1 MSERILELVRRA
13 NISRSWVGMM
23 VAREEIENAEKTMA
37 QAKSDTSFL
46 DTLNFFT
53 DSPEEAQVKD
63 CKQRI
68 KVRTA
73 ECEAYEKDVTAFLNS
88 LESQFEHFSFAIK
101 LESLLYRAGQLG
113 DPKGC
118 QALIKELTV
127 WTLQGVSLSQD
138 KLDSDLE
145 QVFERVSG
153 PLARTV
159 KTLWMLRA
167 VLSETSQVRELH
179 WGHPWG
185 FLRFRPLILA
195 LIEDCYKA
203 FKLDSSETPLPCDI
217 FAMLQPVVKPAELEI
232 SPCEQALKS
241 AAEDLLERRFPILK
255 SIAERMAG
263 TQLLLVANQSKI
275 STLDRV
281 VFWSDTEAETVE
293 KRLKAKL
300 EDLKLQLD
308 TEWEALVLE
317 NLTLRENNWGTLL
330 LDWGSHISTLV
341 GRIEASSP
349 SGFFTKTSVVLNR
362 EEPVLEVEK
371 LRRRVL
377 ERYPQ
382 VRDLEQIRRQA
393 AAIKIP
399 NQAAVEPTPAHPS
412 PPSLSREEL
421 VKAVAREL
429 RLTGYFQNKADAERL
444 QEDLSDADIVRGEI
458 ERGAGFLKVLSM
470 LAGDLNFYRQKM
482 RAQIE
487 ANSLYRSAE
496 HSFLRALNR
505 VHSPAAIGFVLSE
518 LGTALAAV
526 TAYVAKRT
534 YTDSDGDTQTEY
546 YGALEGMQ
554 PVHENTELLDTL
566 IFEQAED
573 LYFPLQSLEI
583 YAAGPAGAL
592 LRAQPLKY

>member
-1 MSERILELVRRA
+1 MSDRILELVRRA

-23 VAREEIENAEKTMA
+23 VARKEIENAERTMA
-37 QAKSDTSFL
+37 QARSDTSFL
-46 DTLNFFT
+46 DKLNFFT

-73 ECEAYEKDVTAFLNS
+73 ECEAYKKDVAAFLNS
-88 LESQFEHFSFAIK
+88 LESQVEHFSFAVK
-101 LESLLYRAGQLG
+101 LESFLYRAGQLG

-118 QALIKELTV
+118 QALVKELTA
-127 WTLQGVSLSQD
+127 WTLEQVSLSQE
-138 KLDSDLE
+138 KLDSAPE

-153 PLARTV
+153 PLAGTM
-159 KTLWMLRA
+159 KALWMLRA
-167 VLSETSQVRELH
+167 VLSETSQVQEQH

-185 FLRFRPLILA
+185 FLKFRPLILA
-195 LIEDCYKA
+195 LIEDCYQA

-217 FAMLQPVVKPAELEI
+217 FALLQPEEPAELEG
-232 SPCEQALKS
+232 SPCGQALKS
-241 AAEDLLERRFPILK
+241 AAEDLLERRFPKLK

-263 TQLLLVANQSKI
+263 TQLLLMANKSKI

-281 VFWSDTEAETVE
+281 VFWSDTEAEAME
-293 KRLKAKL
+293 KGLKAKL

-341 GRIEASSP
+341 GRMGASSP

-362 EEPVLEVEK
+362 EEPVVEVER

-382 VRDLEQIRRQA
+382 GHDLEQIRRQA

-399 NQAAVEPTPAHPS
+399 DQAALGPTPANPS
-412 PPSLSREEL
+412 PPSLSSEEL
-421 VKAVAREL
+421 VAAVAREL
-429 RLTGYFQNKADAERL
+429 RLTGYFQNRADAKKL
-444 QEDLSDADIVRGEI
+444 QEELNDADLVRGEI
-458 ERGAGFLKVLSM
+458 ERGAGFLKVLGM
-470 LAGDLNFYRQKM
+470 MAGDLSFYRQKM

-496 HSFLRALNR
+496 HNFLRALNR
-505 VHSPAAIGFVLSE
+505 VHSPTAIGFVLSE
-518 LGTALAAV
+518 LGSALAAV

-583 YAAGPAGAL
+583 YAGGPAGAL
-592 LRAQPLKY
+592 LSAQPLKY